1 MLSPLLKKNEI
12 SFEMLQPRKIR
23 REKWEFVENVKVSSN
38 PNNSE
43 ILFYNFNTGCYF
55 MTLSYKH

>member
-1 MLSPLLKKNEI
+1 
-12 SFEMLQPRKIR
+12 MLQPRKIR
-23 REKWEFVENVKVSSN
+23 REKWEFVEKVKVSSN